1 MSDGPE
7 LVLVRYGELALK
19 GGNRGEFEKRLVGN
33 MRRALAG
40 ITPATLTRERGRV
53 VVRPERRVEAAARR
67 LQDVFGISSISPAR
81 GVATEREAILA
92 CARVTLAEAV
102 AELPQDRATTFR
114 VSVRRADK
122 TFPMG
127 SSDFERVVADH
138 VLVDHPALVVR
149 LADPELTLEVDLRP
163 ERSYVFARRLPGPGG
178 LPVGTQGR
186 VLCLVSGGFD
196 SPVAAWMSMKRGAE
210 VVFTTFHSPPFIG
223 DAARKKVVDLVRV
236 LTRYQAS
243 CVLHV
248 VPFAEAQTA
257 IRDAGHE
264 AYRTVLYRRMMQRI
278 ATRLARAERAQALV
292 TGECLGQVASQT
304 LENLACIGAAAGLP
318 VLRPLIGFDKQETIA
333 LARRIGTHDLSERQ
347 EPDCC
352 TLFMPERP
360 VIRGRLEECEAIES
374 VLDLEALAHDAL
386 ERSERLV
393 IEGRD

>member
-19 GGNRGEFEKRLVGN
+19 GGNRGEFEKRLVAN
-33 MRRALAG
+33 MRRALEG
-40 ITPATLTRERGRV
+40 ITPATFTRERGRV

-81 GVATEREAILA
+81 GVPSEAAAILA
-92 CARVTLAEAV
+92 CARAVLAEAV
-102 AELPQDRATTFR
+102 AELPPGRATTFR
-114 VSVRRADK
+114 VRVRRADK
-122 TFPMG
+122 TFPVP
-127 SSDFERVVADH
+127 STEFERVVADH
-138 VLVDHPALVVR
+138 VLGDHPQLVVR
-149 LADPELTLEVDLRP
+149 LDDPELALEVDVRP
-163 ERSYVFARRLPGPGG
+163 ERSYVFARRLPGLGG
-178 LPVGTQGR
+178 LPVGSLGR
-186 VLCLVSGGFD
+186 VLCLISGGFD
-196 SPVAAWMSMKRGAE
+196 SPVAAWMCMKRGAE

-223 DAARKKVVDLVRV
+223 DAAKKKVVDLVRV
-236 LTRYQAS
+236 LSRHQAR
-243 CVLHV
+243 CVLFV

-257 IRDAGHE
+257 IRDAGSE

-278 ATRLARAERAQALV
+278 STRLARAERAQALV

-318 VLRPLIGFDKQETIA
+318 VLRPLIGYDKQETIA

-360 VIRGRLEECEAIES
+360 VIRGRLEECEAIEAS
-374 VLDLEALAHDAL
+374 LDLDALAHDAV

-393 IEGRD
+393 IEGEA

>member
-40 ITPATLTRERGRV
+40 LTPATFTRERGRV
-53 VVRPERRVEAAARR
+53 VVRPERRVEAAAKR

-81 GVATEREAILA
+81 GVPTERGAILE
-92 CARVTLAEAV
+92 CARVALAEAV
-102 AELPQDRATTFR
+102 AELPPGRAATFR
-114 VSVRRADK
+114 VRVRRADK
-122 TFPMG
+122 TFPVR
-127 SSDFERVVADH
+127 SVEFERVVADH
-138 VLVDHPALVVR
+138 VLVDHPQLVVR
-149 LADPELTLEVDLRP
+149 LDDPELVLEVDVRVG
-163 ERSYVFARRLPGPGG
+163 RSYVFARRLPGPGG
-178 LPVGTQGR
+178 LPVGTLGR
-186 VLCLVSGGFD
+186 VLCLISGGFD
-196 SPVAAWMSMKRGAE
+196 SPVAAWMCMKRGAE

-236 LTRYQAS
+236 LSRYQAR

-248 VPFAEAQTA
+248 VPFAEAQSA
-257 IRDAGHE
+257 IRDAGSE

-278 ATRLARAERAQALV
+278 STRIALRERAQALV

-318 VLRPLIGFDKQETIA
+318 VVRPLIGFDKQETIR
-333 LARRIGTHDLSERQ
+333 LARRVGTHDLSARQ

-352 TLFMPERP
+352 TLFMPDRP
-360 VIRGRLEECEAIES
+360 VIRGRLDECEAIES
-374 VLDLEALAHDAL
+374 TLDLEALVADAL
-386 ERSERLV
+386 ARSERLV
-393 IEGRD
+393 IEGED

>member
-19 GGNRGEFEKRLVGN
+19 GGNRGEFEKRLVAN
-33 MRRALAG
+33 MRRALEG
-40 ITPATLTRERGRV
+40 ITPATFTRERGRV

-67 LQDVFGISSISPAR
+67 LQDVFGVSSISPAR
-81 GVATEREAILA
+81 GVPSEAAAILA
-92 CARVTLAEAV
+92 CARAVLAEAV
-102 AELPQDRATTFR
+102 AELPPGRATTFR
-114 VSVRRADK
+114 VRVRRADK
-122 TFPMG
+122 TFPVP
-127 SSDFERVVADH
+127 STEFERVVADH
-138 VLVDHPALVVR
+138 VLGDHPQLVVR
-149 LADPELTLEVDLRP
+149 LDDPELALEVDVRP
-163 ERSYVFARRLPGPGG
+163 ERSYVFARRLPGLGG
-178 LPVGTQGR
+178 LPVGSLGR
-186 VLCLVSGGFD
+186 VLCLISGGFD
-196 SPVAAWMSMKRGAE
+196 SPVAAWMCMKRGAE

-236 LTRYQAS
+236 LSRHQAR

-257 IRDAGHE
+257 IRDAGSE

-278 ATRLARAERAQALV
+278 STRLARAERAQALV

-318 VLRPLIGFDKQETIA
+318 VLRPLIGYDKQETIA

-352 TLFMPERP
+352 TLFMPKRP
-360 VIRGRLEECEAIES
+360 IIRGRLDMCEG
-374 VLDLEALAHDAL
+374 LEAGIDVAGLVARAVDAADIQEL
-386 ERSERLV
+386 
-393 IEGRD
+393 